1 MTATPLPGHLLAD
14 LHWEQRW
21 WALLCARSHAARFSA
36 ALDSESTHRLQAC
49 CVCSKGPHL
58 QQTQGVSGHLRWIQ
72 ALLLQPQSALL
83 QLLQGQPCSLQ
94 QQQQHSEVQ
103 MIPGH
108 TVGAELLQVPACQRR
123 LQRTSLHAALAA
135 PAQLPASDAMP
146 CSAEAVQACS
156 QHSAWPA
163 PHMRCRGN
171 VMQQRD
177 VCLVPQASWLTK
189 RTLKR

>member
-1 MTATPLPGHLLAD
+1 M
-14 LHWEQRW
+14 
-21 WALLCARSHAARFSA
+21 
-36 ALDSESTHRLQAC
+36 
-49 CVCSKGPHL
+49 CSKGPHL
-58 QQTQGVSGHLRWIQ
+58 QQTQGVPGHLRWIQ

-103 MIPGH
+103 VIAGH

-123 LQRTSLHAALAA
+123 LQGTSMHAALAA
-135 PAQLPASDAMP
+135 PARLPACDAMP

-163 PHMRCRGN
+163 PHMRCQGI
-171 VMQQRD
+171 VIQQQD
-177 VCLVPQASWLTK
+177 VCLVLQDSTKHAST
-189 RTLKR
+189 R